1 MAEYYKDALRLGQK
15 EYKAAVAKGESGSLP
30 ALDDILSGVKTAGAV
45 ELGLVQIPADRIV
58 GTKSPGRVAAFA
70 PNFMP
75 TLEENTEFAQKWKAL
90 CEAHLDE
97 GIRDPVKA
105 YEYMNKFYIE
115 EGNKRVSVLK
125 FFGAYNIAGKVTR
138 ILPARTGDEDV
149 EIYYEFLDFYQYSKI
164 NFIEFTKKGSY
175 LALQKA
181 LGKEPDEEWSDEEQK
196 EFSAAYYYFLK
207 AYNASGG
214 AKLKTTAGDAM
225 LSYIQVYGY
234 NDLIMTD
241 PADIKKNLGKMWEE
255 VRLKQEEIPIVVKLD
270 PPEEKKSNLLQK
282 MTASAQTELI
292 VAFIHDGNPV
302 SSGWVHDHEEG
313 REHIQHL
320 FGDSIHTASYT
331 DAMDG
336 NPLDVIEEAIADGA
350 KLIFTTSPR
359 LLQASLRAA
368 VDHPD
373 IVIMNCSLGTS
384 HRYIR
389 TYYTRMYEVKFILGA
404 LAGTLTESGKLGYVC
419 DYPLYGQ
426 IAGINAFA
434 LGAKMTCP
442 KAKVYLEW
450 SGIKGAEEAARSL
463 REQNIRIISSQDTA
477 RFLKDDRMSFGLSY
491 ISGEEKRLLANP
503 VWKWGKYYEEILKRY
518 LDKSMQAE
526 YEKSNLALNYY
537 WGISAGVADVVYS
550 DALQTS
556 SKHFCN
562 LLRDS
567 IVHNLCTPFRTP
579 FTVQSGDIIGEG
591 EPSLTLK
598 EIVTMDYL
606 VENVIGDIPQYE
618 ELSPMG
624 KATVETAAGI
634 ENAQSTSDTAAAK
647 ADKKPAQT
655 KVAADQSDEAKSDAV
670 RQEAG
675 E

>member
-1 MAEYYKDALRLGQK
+1 MAEYYKDALRQGVK
-15 EYKAAVAKGESGSLP
+15 ELKAAGSKGSLP
-30 ALDDILSGVKTAGAV
+30 ALDDILAEKKTAGQV

-58 GTKSPGRVAAFA
+58 GTKSAGRVTAFA

-75 TLEENTEFAQKWKAL
+75 ILEENTEFAQKWKNL
-90 CEAHLDE
+90 CEAHMTD
-97 GIRDPVKA
+97 GIRDPIKA
-105 YEYMNKFYIE
+105 YEYMNKYYIE

-125 FFGAYNIAGKVTR
+125 FFGAYNIPGTVTR
-138 ILPARTGDEDV
+138 VLPERTGDEEV
-149 EIYYEFLDFYQYSKI
+149 EIYYEYIDFYRYSKV

-181 LGKEPDEEWSDEEQK
+181 LGKEPEEVWSEDDRR

-214 AKLKTTAGDAM
+214 EKLRSTPGDAM

-234 NDLIMTD
+234 SDLIMTD

-255 VRLKQEEIPIVVKLD
+255 VALKEEEVPIVVKLN
-270 PPEEKKSNLLQK
+270 PPEEKRQSALMNLI
-282 MTASAQTELI
+282 SPAQNELV
-292 VAFIHDGNPV
+292 VAFVHDGNPL

-313 REHIQHL
+313 RLHIERV
-320 FGDSIHTASYT
+320 FGERLHTLVYT

-336 NPLDVIEEAIADGA
+336 DPLEVINEAIADGA

-373 IVIMNCSLGTS
+373 IVVMNCSLGTS

-477 RFLKDDRMSFGLSY
+477 RFLKDDRVSFGLSY
-491 ISGEEKRLLANP
+491 VSGDEKRLLANP
-503 VWKWGKYYEEILKRY
+503 VWKWGAYYEQILNRY
-518 LDKSMQAE
+518 LDKSMQEE
-526 YEKSNLALNYY
+526 YEKSNKALNYF
-537 WGISAGVADVVYS
+537 WGISERVADVMYS
-550 DALQTS
+550 DALETS
-556 SKHFCN
+556 SKHFAD
-562 LLRDS
+562 LIKDS
-567 IVHNLCTPFRTP
+567 IIGDICAPFRTP
-579 FTVQSGDIIGEG
+579 LVTQGGEVIGEN
-591 EPSLTLK
+591 ETSLTLK

-606 VENVIGDIPQYE
+606 VENVIGEIPQYE
-618 ELSPMG
+618 DLSPMG
-624 KATVETAAGI
+624 KATVDTPAGI
-634 ENAQSTSDTAAAK
+634 ENAQSTADTSKSAVQTEASSAAK
-647 ADKKPAQT
+647 NM
-655 KVAADQSDEAKSDAV
+655 EA
-670 RQEAG
+670 EI
-675 E
+675 

>member
-15 EYKAAVAKGESGSLP
+15 EYKSAVAKGGSGSLP
-30 ALDDILSGVKTAGAV
+30 ALDDILSGVKTAGMV
-45 ELGLVQIPADRIV
+45 DLGLVQIPADRIV

-75 TLEENTEFAQKWKAL
+75 ILEDNTEFAQKWKNL
-90 CEAHLDE
+90 CEAHLEE
-97 GIRDPVKA
+97 GIRDPIKA
-105 YEYMNKFYIE
+105 YEYMNKYYVE

-125 FFGAYNIAGKVTR
+125 FFGAYNIPGQVTR

-149 EIYYEFLDFYQYSKI
+149 EIYYEFIDFYQYSRI
-164 NFIEFTKKGSY
+164 NFIDFSTKGSY

-181 LGKEPDEEWSDEEQK
+181 LGKEPDEVWTDEEQK

-207 AYNASGG
+207 AYTASGG
-214 AKLKTTAGDAM
+214 EKLSSTPGDAM

-234 NDLIMTD
+234 SDLIMTD

-255 VRLKQEEIPIVVKLD
+255 VALKEEEVPIEVKLD
-270 PPEEKKSNLLQK
+270 PPEEKKQAAGLLKNLMSSPTQ
-282 MTASAQTELI
+282 SELI
-292 VAFIHDGNPV
+292 VAFIHDGSPV
-302 SSGWVHDHEEG
+302 SSGWVHDHEQG
-313 REHIQHL
+313 REHIQQV
-320 FGDSIHTASYT
+320 FGESIHTAAYT
-331 DAMDG
+331 DAMDD
-336 NPLDVIEEAIADGA
+336 NPLEVIEEAIADGA

-419 DYPLYGQ
+419 DYPIFGQ

-477 RFLKDDRMSFGLSY
+477 RFLKDDRFLFGLSY
-491 ISGEEKRLLANP
+491 VSGDEKRLLANP

-518 LDKSMQAE
+518 LDKSMQDE
-526 YEKSNLALNYY
+526 YEKSNRALNYY
-537 WGISAGVADVVYS
+537 WGISAGVADVMYS
-550 DALQTS
+550 DALLPS
-556 SKHFCN
+556 SKHFCD
-562 LLRDS
+562 LLKDS
-567 IVHNLCTPFRTP
+567 IIHNLCTPFRTP
-579 FTVQSGDIIGEG
+579 FVTQEGVVIGEG

-598 EIVTMDYL
+598 QIVTMDYL
-606 VENVIGDIPQYE
+606 VENVIGEIPQYE
-618 ELSPMG
+618 DLSPMG
-624 KATVETAAGI
+624 KATVDTPVGI
-634 ENAQSTSDTAAAK
+634 ENAQNTPESAAK
-647 ADKKPAQT
+647 A
-655 KVAADQSDEAKSDAV
+655 EAKSAAKAEAADET
-670 RQEAG
+670 RREAG